1 MRDFGIVA
9 LLSVIATAAAPTA
22 PSAKVE
28 TYLTAKS
35 TRQFAACYAESQ
47 KGRYGTSLW
56 YASNRNGGAFSD
68 VGGPGSRQAY
78 FIRIN
83 DRGKS
88 REVFLQGASAN
99 GPEARGV
106 SQCL

>member
-35 TRQFAACYAESQ
+35 TQQFAGCYAEVQ
-47 KGRYGTSLW
+47 KQRYGAALW
-56 YASNRNGGAFSD
+56 YVPNATGGAFSG
-68 VGGPGSRQAY
+68 VGGPDGRQPY

-83 DRGKS
+83 DRGS
-88 REVFLQGASAN
+88 QREIFLQGAIAN

-106 SQCL
+106 SQCI